1 MTTTDGTPTPAR
13 HMSRTLGALTVAAGV
28 LAITAVVAL
37 AWTGHD
43 RAATAVGAIGAAVCT
58 AGGIRVTVNIRR

>member
-1 MTTTDGTPTPAR
+1 MATTDRTPTPTR
-13 HMSRTLGALTVAAGV
+13 HTRRTVTIISVVVGL

-37 AWTGHD
+37 AWTGHE
-43 RAATAVGAIGAAVCT
+43 RAATTVGTISAALCT